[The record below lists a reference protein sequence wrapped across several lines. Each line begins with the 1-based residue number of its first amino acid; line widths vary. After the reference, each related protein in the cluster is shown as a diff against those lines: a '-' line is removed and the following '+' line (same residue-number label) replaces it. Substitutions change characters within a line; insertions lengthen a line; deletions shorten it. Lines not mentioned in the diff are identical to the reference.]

1 MESNSYKDN
10 KYRMLDKTPVPAFV
24 FIFDCDGFEKKYNG
38 DFFPLFN
45 SNVMKVCIGFFL
57 KYFYQQLCYF

>member
-1 MESNSYKDN
+1 
-10 KYRMLDKTPVPAFV
+10 MLDKTPVPAFV

-38 DFFPLFN
+38 DFLPLFN